1 MATANRVEYTIGA
14 KSEGQEEVQ
23 RLAKSLDDVGQEAD
37 DLRAKAAPLAQ
48 QLERVADQQQAITTL
63 RQLGQESRQ
72 LGQALATAAS
82 AVDATAAELAASS
95 ASAQRFAASQ
105 QAAETALSSTRTEL
119 TQQRQ
124 ALTQFKAGADAATRG
139 TDEYKAAVAGARARI
154 DELRAAIKAK
164 KDELAQANSGTAAA
178 AAEEKKLQ
186 QAYDAAVN
194 TARKASAAYG
204 DNRRALQEAGS
215 AAQALGLD
223 TQNLGAAQQKVQQE
237 AQQARQSL
245 DAYAAAVR
253 EAADKSKALEA
264 SSKAQADAMQQAA
277 AAIKQKIAAI
287 QQGLALEQ
295 SEIDLQ
301 RQTLVLEK
309 EQQQAI
315 LRSASARGDEA
326 QAMQAQNRLAAIENE
341 QLQLTARAKNAQAA
355 ALEATTAARREELA
369 ALGPLTRA
377 QQQELQAS
385 ENAAK
390 ALRAQG
396 AASAAA
402 SQATASHTQRIAQMG
417 GVTTDLAAKL
427 STLQNIIGTVFGV
440 QIGTQLLSDLAKT
453 ADAYNNL
460 SARIKISTGEGAAFE
475 AAMAGVQRVAV
486 ATRSSLEETANLY
499 TRISEAG
506 KTLKLSQDQVLGLV
520 QTINQAIQVSG
531 GSADSAQAAIV
542 QLNQALQSGV
552 LRGEEFN
559 SIMEQSPRVAKALAD
574 GLGVGI
580 GKLREMAEAGRLS
593 SEVVIAA
600 LRGQSDAVAA
610 EFAKLPPTVGG
621 ALQNLSTAWTVYV
634 GDVDKVSG
642 ASKTAA
648 DAINA
653 LSRNLE
659 EVAGFLAGAGQA
671 AASLYA
677 LNLAQRFLGI
687 GQAAAASAG
696 QIAANTKST
705 LENAIAT
712 QDNAAAQAAH
722 ARASQQ
728 DEIATTADTAATKLN
743 TAATRENAGVNAA
756 AAASSSKNAE
766 SWKTLGTELG
776 NTSAKAGAAAG
787 AMSAGAAETGKLGAA
802 AVDAAAKKGI
812 LSTAIGAAGGAAR
825 GFMALLGGPLGLI
838 ALTAMFAEDIGK
850 LAGRFSLWV
859 TGQKTLEQSTKEL
872 EAAQKKEAEAA
883 RAVAEAREKQTAAD
897 KAAAD
902 AKFGLNER
910 GKELIAQFDD
920 LIKKGDSAAD
930 AIGKIGKDF
939 DLSTQPGI
947 QAAAGVLDKLA
958 ADGKITADQFQAA
971 WSQALQGVD
980 LAKFEID
987 FKAMLLQLEVEAE
1000 KAGKAV
1006 EQAIARGASKE
1017 VIDALRLKAEQAAQA
1032 VQAAGQRMAAVFDV
1046 TLNEAIR
1053 RTGLDMDLIAKG
1065 MGKASVSAIN
1075 DVDTIIRGLGK
1086 LKEQGVDTGRVLG
1099 TSLSKAIDTADG
1111 QKAIDLLKQKI
1122 EQVRSVLG
1130 DKVADGLLDQAADKA
1145 RKLKEALDGAT
1156 PGINSVAEAMR
1167 QLGITSD
1174 ASLKQTADT
1183 AKQAYDALAASGTAS
1198 ARELSA
1204 GFQKAASDA
1213 IAANNGIAP
1222 GWVKAQA
1229 AVHGYLVETD
1239 AAGKQTVVAM
1249 ADAKGAID
1257 GVAGAHHGAASAA
1270 RSHAMSVEEIA
1281 RKYSDAGA
1289 QAQAAAGQF
1298 MSAAKAQKDADT
1310 SNSSIT
1316 KTQGSMGSLDQ
1327 VPEFESIAEAE
1338 AWKKE
1343 WLKDYWEK
1351 NRGIDPGQLGRI
1363 GLDMMEMEYQAA
1375 LKNVKTKQ
1383 AMKEA
1388 RDREAKEQ
1396 ERLNKTAEPP
1406 AQSRPSQSGAPAP
1419 SPAPAPIRPP
1429 APAPTPRQP
1438 QQPSG
1443 GGGSASITPAPS
1455 GPSYVQ
1461 NINLPG
1467 VGRTTARFDSAQ
1479 DQQTMQQIFS
1489 ALSSAK
1495 RVAQ

>member
-1 MATANRVEYTIGA
+1 
-14 KSEGQEEVQ
+14 
-23 RLAKSLDDVGQEAD
+23 
-37 DLRAKAAPLAQ
+37 
-48 QLERVADQQQAITTL
+48 
-63 RQLGQESRQ
+63 
-72 LGQALATAAS
+72 
-82 AVDATAAELAASS
+82 
-95 ASAQRFAASQ
+95 
-105 QAAETALSSTRTEL
+105 
-119 TQQRQ
+119 
-124 ALTQFKAGADAATRG
+124 
-139 TDEYKAAVAGARARI
+139 
-154 DELRAAIKAK
+154 
-164 KDELAQANSGTAAA
+164 
-178 AAEEKKLQ
+178 
-186 QAYDAAVN
+186 
-194 TARKASAAYG
+194 
-204 DNRRALQEAGS
+204 
-215 AAQALGLD
+215 
-223 TQNLGAAQQKVQQE
+223 
-237 AQQARQSL
+237 
-245 DAYAAAVR
+245 
-253 EAADKSKALEA
+253 
-264 SSKAQADAMQQAA
+264 
-277 AAIKQKIAAI
+277 
-287 QQGLALEQ
+287 
-295 SEIDLQ
+295 
-301 RQTLVLEK
+301 
-309 EQQQAI
+309 

-326 QAMQAQNRLAAIENE
+326 QAMQAQNRLGAIENE

-402 SQATASHTQRIAQMG
+402 SQATAGHTQRIAQMG

-600 LRGQSDAVAA
+600 LRGQSDDVAA

-634 GDVDKVSG
+634 GDVDKASG

-687 GQAAAASAG
+687 GQAATASAG

-776 NTSAKAGAAAG
+776 STSAKARAAAG

-802 AVDAAAKKGI
+802 AVNAAAKKGI

-838 ALTAMFAEDIGK
+838 TLTAMFAEDIGK

-872 EAAQKKEAEAA
+872 EAAQRKEAEAA

-902 AKFGLNER
+902 AKFGLNDR

-930 AIGKIGKDF
+930 AISKIGQDF

-947 QAAAGVLDKLA
+947 QAAAGVLDKLV
-958 ADGKITADQFQAA
+958 ADGKISAELFQAA
-971 WSQALQGVD
+971 WSKALQGVD
-980 LAKFEID
+980 LVKFKVD
-987 FKAMLLQLEVEAE
+987 FKAMLLNLEVEAE

-1032 VQAAGQRMAAVFDV
+1032 VANTGQRMATVFDV

-1075 DVDTIIRGLGK
+1075 DVDSIINGLEVMSVKGI
-1086 LKEQGVDTGRVLG
+1086 DTARVLG
-1099 TSLSKAIDTADG
+1099 ASLSKAINTADG
-1111 QKAIDLLKQKI
+1111 QKALDLLAGKI

-1130 DKVADGLLDQAADKA
+1130 DKVADGLLDQLADKA
-1145 RKLKEALDGAT
+1145 DALADAMDESLPGIQSVEEAMKKLGLTSEYTLGTIADNAKKAYEAVKNSGVASADEVGKAFAAAAEKAIAANKGLAPEWVKAEAAARGYKIEVDEAGKATLKLASAQDGAAQAFAKAGEAIKAKTAAMKADSDLIVSGLELRKSELDASIKIAEANGDEAKAIKLKIEQKRIEIQIIQETVKAQ
-1156 PGINSVAEAMR
+1156 IAEAQASADMAR
-1167 QLGITSD
+1167 AKLSELQATGSLTVEKKAELQAQIKGAEASINQAKARGQSVRTIEEEIKALQASSSGYDKNASFINQTTAALEKMNAAREKEIAAQEKKIQLDEREQELYRKKWQMDKEGYSVD
-1174 ASLKQTADT
+1174 ADGKRIEQVNETQQSIYNKGKDAGLT
-1183 AKQAYDALAASGTAS
+1183 AKQAQELAD
-1198 ARELSA
+1198 R
-1204 GFQKAASDA
+1204 F
-1213 IAANNGIAP
+1213 AP
-1222 GWVKAQA
+1222 R
-1229 AVHGYLVETD
+1229 
-1239 AAGKQTVVAM
+1239 GKDQFFRNDEFWKEVNRLKQLNDLA
-1249 ADAKGAID
+1249 
-1257 GVAGAHHGAASAA
+1257 
-1270 RSHAMSVEEIA
+1270 EE
-1281 RKYSDAGA
+1281 
-1289 QAQAAAGQF
+1289 
-1298 MSAAKAQKDADT
+1298 
-1310 SNSSIT
+1310 
-1316 KTQGSMGSLDQ
+1316 
-1327 VPEFESIAEAE
+1327 E
-1338 AWKKE
+1338 
-1343 WLKDYWEK
+1343 
-1351 NRGIDPGQLGRI
+1351 
-1363 GLDMMEMEYQAA
+1363 
-1375 LKNVKTKQ
+1375 LKNK
-1383 AMKEA
+1383 
-1388 RDREAKEQ
+1388 
-1396 ERLNKTAEPP
+1396 P
-1406 AQSRPSQSGAPAP
+1406 AAPAP
-1419 SPAPAPIRPP
+1419 SPAPAAPAPSPAPIRVP
-1429 APAPTPRQP
+1429 APAPAPRQT

-1443 GGGSASITPAPS
+1443 GGGSASIT
-1455 GPSYVQ
+1455 GPSAPGAVGGLGNTYIS
-1461 NINLPG
+1461 NITIPG
-1467 VGRTTARFDSAQ
+1467 VGRASPRFADADSQAQVEGLIRQLVSAQ
-1479 DQQTMQQIFS
+1479 GAAIGG
-1489 ALSSAK
+1489 
-1495 RVAQ
+1495 R

>member
-1 MATANRVEYTIGA
+1 MATANRIEYTIGA
-14 KSEGQEEVQ
+14 KSEGLEEIQ

-72 LGQALATAAS
+72 LGQALTTAAS
-82 AVDATAAELAASS
+82 AVDATAAELANSS
-95 ASAQRFAASQ
+95 ASAQRFASAQ
-105 QAAETALSSTRTEL
+105 QAAQTALAQTRAEL
-119 TQQRQ
+119 VQQRQ
-124 ALTQFKAGADAATRG
+124 ALTQLKSGTDAAARG
-139 TDEYKAAVAGARARI
+139 TDEYKAAAAAAQASI
-154 DELRAAIKAK
+154 KALQAAIKEK
-164 KDELAQANSGTAAA
+164 KAALDQASAAA
-178 AAEEKKLQ
+178 ASASGEEKKLQ

-194 TARKASAAYG
+194 AARKASGAYG
-204 DNRRALQEAGS
+204 DNRRAMEEARA
-215 AAQALGLD
+215 AAQALGID
-223 TQNLGAAQQKVQQE
+223 TQKLGAAQQKVQEE
-237 AQQARQSL
+237 AQQTRQAM
-245 DAYAAAVR
+245 DAYGTAVR

-264 SSKAQADAMQQAA
+264 SA
-277 AAIKQKIAAI
+277 
-287 QQGLALEQ
+287 
-295 SEIDLQ
+295 
-301 RQTLVLEK
+301 
-309 EQQQAI
+309 
-315 LRSASARGDEA
+315 
-326 QAMQAQNRLAAIENE
+326 
-341 QLQLTARAKNAQAA
+341 
-355 ALEATTAARREELA
+355 
-369 ALGPLTRA
+369 
-377 QQQELQAS
+377 
-385 ENAAK
+385 
-390 ALRAQG
+390 RAQG
-396 AASAAA
+396 AASARA
-402 SQATASHTQRIAQMG
+402 SQDTAGHTQSIRQMD
-417 GVTTDLAAKL
+417 GVTAELSGKL
-427 STLQNIIGTVFGV
+427 GQLQNIIGTVFGV

-475 AAMAGVQRVAV
+475 AAMQGVQAVAV

-580 GKLREMAEAGRLS
+580 DKLREMAEAGRLS

-600 LRGQSDAVAA
+600 LRSQSDTVAA
-610 EFAKLPPTVGG
+610 EFAKLPATVGG
-621 ALQNLSTAWTVYV
+621 AMQNLSTAWTVYI
-634 GDVDKVSG
+634 GETDKASG
-642 ASKTAA
+642 ASKLAA

-653 LSRNLE
+653 LSSNLKD
-659 EVAGFLAGAGQA
+659 VAGFLMDAGKAAGA
-671 AASLYA
+671 LYA
-677 LNLAQRFLGI
+677 LNLGQKFLGI
-687 GQAAAASAG
+687 GQAAQASAG
-696 QIAANTKST
+696 QIATNT
-705 LENAIAT
+705 AAT
-712 QDNAAAQAAH
+712 VANAAATADNSATQAAH
-722 ARASQQ
+722 AAASTQ
-728 DEIATTADTAATKLN
+728 DAAATSADTAATVAN
-743 TAATRENAGVNAA
+743 TAATTSNTAANATAA
-756 AAASSSKNAE
+756 AATSKNAE

-776 NTSAKAGAAAG
+776 NTSSKAGATAGALTAVAAETGKAGAAA
-787 AMSAGAAETGKLGAA
+787 AE
-802 AVDAAAKKGI
+802 AAAKQGV
-812 LSTAIGAAGGAAR
+812 LSTAIGAAGTAAR
-825 GFMALLGGPLGLI
+825 GFMGLLGGPLGLI
-838 ALTAMFAEDIGK
+838 TLTAMFAEDIGK

-872 EAAQKKEAEAA
+872 EAVQRKEAEAA
-883 RAVAEAREKQTAAD
+883 RAVAEAREKQAAAD

-910 GKELIAQFDD
+910 AKELIAQFDG

-958 ADGKITADQFQAA
+958 ADGKITADQFQTA

-1032 VQAAGQRMAAVFDV
+1032 VQQAGERMATVFDV

-1075 DVDTIIRGLGK
+1075 DVDTIIRGLDK

-1111 QKAIDLLKQKI
+1111 QKSIDLLKQKI

-1130 DKVADGLLDQAADKA
+1130 DKVADGLLDQAADEA

-1298 MSAAKAQKDADT
+1298 LSAAKAQKDADT

-1316 KTQGSMGSLDQ
+1316 KTQGSMGPLDQ

-1343 WLKDYWEK
+1343 WLKAYWEQ

-1363 GLDMMEMEYQAA
+1363 GLDLMEMEYKAA
-1375 LKNVKTKQ
+1375 LDNVKTKK
-1383 AMKEA
+1383 AMQEA

-1406 AQSRPSQSGAPAP
+1406 AQSRPSPSGVSAP
-1419 SPAPAPIRPP
+1419 SPAPAPIRTP
-1429 APAPTPRQP
+1429 APAPATRQPQP
-1438 QQPSG
+1438 QQPRES
-1443 GGGSASITPAPS
+1443 GGSASIT
-1455 GPSYVQ
+1455 GPSAPGAVGGLGNTYIS
-1461 NINLPG
+1461 NITIPG
-1467 VGRTTARFDSAQ
+1467 VGRASPRFADGDSQAQVEGLIRQLVSAQ
-1479 DQQTMQQIFS
+1479 GAAIGG
-1489 ALSSAK
+1489 
-1495 RVAQ
+1495 R